1 MISDHIFSTFLLIEH
16 RMMSNSC
23 RSFQPPKLTVWG
35 SVLLMACTYSVSMA
49 EVTEADMP
57 ESNFDQ
63 PAQPVYLEIKDTPP
77 PDQGES
83 YPAQA
88 ESKPEPEAQ
97 PQAPQDP
104 VADQQPATHEPE
116 RSKRRYFL
124 ISNRSC

>member
-1 MISDHIFSTFLLIEH
+1 
-16 RMMSNSC
+16 MSNSC

-35 SVLLMACTYSVSMA
+35 SILLMACTYSVSMA

-116 RSKRRYFL
+116 QKTIL
-124 ISNRSC
+124 PHLKQIMLKP